1 MADCVLSD
9 NAVFISE
16 TNQIPGNVASAA
28 LEAGLPSGS
37 VEEFVGYI
45 VAHNE
50 TGLATISDATP
61 EIISAGADAALDTY
75 AAAFRLV
82 WLTAIPFL
90 GIAAICTTP
99 SPEVPCVTT
108 FADIACLAAVFLF
121 DPTEEFNNHID
132 APVED
137 RNELYSK

>member
-1 MADCVLSD
+1 MVCASLAD

-16 TNQIPGNVASAA
+16 TNHIPSNVASAA

-37 VEEFVGYI
+37 VDEFVGYI

-50 TGLATISDATP
+50 TGLATIAGATP

-99 SPEVPCVTT
+99 SPQVPRVTHLLT
-108 FADIACLAAVFLF
+108 SHA
-121 DPTEEFNNHID
+121 
-132 APVED
+132 
-137 RNELYSK
+137 

>member
-1 MADCVLSD
+1 MLSLAD

-16 TNQIPGNVASAA
+16 ANHIPSNVASAA

-37 VEEFVGYI
+37 VDEFVGYI

-50 TGLATISDATP
+50 TGLATIAGATP
-61 EIISAGADAALDTY
+61 EIITAGADAALDTY

-99 SPEVPCVTT
+99 LPEAPPVITL
-108 FADIACLAAVFLF
+108 ADITCAAAVFLF
-121 DPTEEFNNHID
+121 DPTEDFNNHID

-137 RNELYSK
+137 RTELYSK

>member
-1 MADCVLSD
+1 VALSD

-37 VEEFVGYI
+37 VQEFVGYI
-45 VAHNE
+45 LAHNDS
-50 TGLATISDATP
+50 GLATISDATP
-61 EIISAGADAALDTY
+61 AIISAGAEAVLDTY

-90 GIAAICTTP
+90 GVAAICATP
-99 SPEVPCVTT
+99 SPLSSPPLSQMYLV
-108 FADIACLAAVFLF
+108 
-121 DPTEEFNNHID
+121 
-132 APVED
+132 
-137 RNELYSK
+137 

>member
-16 TNQIPGNVASAA
+16 TNRIPGNVASAA

-37 VEEFVGYI
+37 VDEFVGYI

-50 TGLATISDATP
+50 TGLAAISDATP